1 MDVNNLVACCRE
13 MNANVPF
20 PGISMTSDL
29 LQIKVC
35 LSGILIAL
43 NELLATAY
51 KNIRFANLR
60 GMTVFLQTLCKI
72 IPCAGGYKSFVEI
85 EEIDTRIL
93 LLHLIRF
100 DDDFINYWALEV
112 LSALCICPF
121 SPRNTQQEFV
131 NKHALLTDSM
141 LHNLVELMSTRIDSD
156 EDPGITTAT
165 SITETNSN
173 DPKTLDDKVVST
185 GGETKDIELFFPNS
199 LVIVG
204 INRIIFLF
212 LLFIF

>member
-1 MDVNNLVACCRE
+1 MDVNNLIACGRE
-13 MNANVPF
+13 LNANVPF
-20 PGISMTSDL
+20 TGISMTSDV

-51 KNIRFANLR
+51 KNARFANLR

-141 LHNLVELMSTRIDSD
+141 LHNLVELMSTRIDSED
-156 EDPGITTAT
+156 EDPGVGVTAAAT

-204 INRIIFLF
+204 IN
-212 LLFIF
+212 